1 MSWGIFTEAA
11 NDHTHILILWPMLTE
26 YPGLLMQREHDEGEV
41 TVLSLKD
48 LQTRRG
54 AREVNGYNS
63 AW

>member
-1 MSWGIFTEAA
+1 
-11 NDHTHILILWPMLTE
+11 
-26 YPGLLMQREHDEGEV
+26 MQREHDEGEV